1 MEEATDDDFMD
12 EALAQARLAADAGEV
27 PVGCV
32 IVHGGRILARAH
44 NLRETHQDP
53 TAHAELIALRDAS
66 RALGT
71 WRLSGATCFVT
82 LEPCPM
88 CAGALVNARVDRVVY
103 ATDDPKAGA
112 TATLYNIGTDLRL
125 NHRFAITSG
134 VRKEASSEL
143 LKAFF
148 GDIRRKQ
155 REGRERKGP
164 SSGPAGA

>member
-1 MEEATDDDFMD
+1 MTDDDWMD
-12 EALAQARLAADAGEV
+12 LALAQARLASDAGEV

-32 IVHGGRILARAH
+32 IVHEDKVIASAH
-44 NLRETHQDP
+44 NLRETIQDP

-66 RALGT
+66 KALGT

-103 ATDDPKAGA
+103 ATEDPKAGA
-112 TATLYNIGTDLRL
+112 ASTLYNIGSDLRL
-125 NHRFAITSG
+125 NHRFATTVG
-134 VRKEASSEL
+134 VRKDEASEM
-143 LKAFF
+143 LKKFF

-155 REGRERKGP
+155 RQERDAKKETSEP
-164 SSGPAGA
+164 TE